1 MRCPTQEMLDKMDVD
16 VGEVGYSIG
25 SGQGC
30 CEAGLAGWVVPARG
44 SRSHCILR
52 TIKTFEE
59 SLYPFIIA
67 LFDVA
72 RLRC

>member
-30 CEAGLAGWVVPARG
+30 CEAGLAGWVVPARD
-44 SRSHCILR
+44 SH
-52 TIKTFEE
+52 
-59 SLYPFIIA
+59 SPNY
-67 LFDVA
+67 
-72 RLRC
+72 

>member
-30 CEAGLAGWVVPARG
+30 CEARLAGWVVPARG
-44 SRSHCILR
+44 SHCILR
-52 TIKTFEE
+52 TIIKIFEE

-67 LFDVA
+67 LFDIA